1 MSNVVPAG
9 ELDIDSDPIEGSVN
23 TAGAMDII
31 RRGVRTTPELLQGLR
46 VTALIGLAYAA
57 GRLAIP
63 IVIQLAIDRG
73 GLTSGDV
80 DVDTVVALGA
90 LGIVVVVVSELLGL
104 VAKRR
109 LIVRA
114 EGSLKQLRML
124 AFDHVHRLSLADHN
138 EQATGILVS
147 RVTSDV
153 DALTRFADW
162 GLFTWMVDPVVI
174 IGVFAAMAIYSW
186 QLALLALVAFLPALL
201 AMRWMRHRMIAAH
214 DAKRTA
220 VGDLIGAYS
229 ETLTGAEVIRA
240 YNAQDRTQR
249 RLDEVSEQRYRSGL
263 RANIYMSGVFVVGD
277 LVGAF
282 MLAVVMVVGVT
293 QRDALGV
300 SAGELVA
307 LLAFTTLLHSPVAE
321 LGETINNAQ
330 EAVAG
335 WRKVLDLLDRPIEA
349 LDPETGPSVPA
360 GALSISAR
368 RVGFAYRGGGAVLR
382 DVNVDVPAG
391 ARVAIVGETGS
402 GKSTFARLLCR
413 LADPTEG
420 ELLLGDVPLAEMAS
434 SARHRAVR
442 LVPQDGFL
450 FNTTVGRNIRYG
462 REGATDEDIA
472 AAIDVLGLRSW
483 VDGLPNGLDTP
494 IGERGEALSVGERQL
509 VSFARAAVADPGLL
523 ILDEATSSVD
533 PQTDIALTRA
543 IDRLSEGRTVVSIAH
558 RMSTA
563 EAADV
568 VLVFDDGQLVEHG
581 SHAQLLN
588 AAGRYSAMHEAWSSG
603 SRLIN

>member
-1 MSNVVPAG
+1 MADVM
-9 ELDIDSDPIEGSVN
+9 PIEDMDDEPGASGDGIE
-23 TAGAMDII
+23 TAAALEII
-31 RRGVRTTPELLQGLR
+31 RRGLRTTPELYDGIR
-46 VTALIGLAYAA
+46 VTALVGLAHAV

-73 GLTSGDV
+73 GLTTGDV
-80 DVDTVVALGA
+80 KIDTVVLLGSI
-90 LGIVVVVVSELLGL
+90 GIVVVLGSEVLG
-104 VAKRR
+104 VIAKRR
-109 LIVRA
+109 LISRA
-114 EGSLKQLRML
+114 EAALKRLRML

-162 GLFTWMVDPVVI
+162 GMFTWMVDPVVI
-174 IGVFAAMAIYSW
+174 VGVFIAMAIYSW
-186 QLALLALVAFLPALL
+186 QLALLALVTFLPAFFV
-201 AMRWMRHRMIAAH
+201 MRWVRHRMIAAH

-220 VGDLIGAYS
+220 VGDLLGAYS

-240 YNAQDRTQR
+240 YNAEDRMQE
-249 RLDEVSEQRYRSGL
+249 RLDVVSEQRYRAGL

-277 LVGAF
+277 LIGAF
-282 MLAVVMVVGVT
+282 MMASVLVVGVT
-293 QRDALGV
+293 QRDALGL

-335 WRKVLDLLDRPIEA
+335 WRKVLNLLDRKIEP
-349 LDPETGPSVPA
+349 LDPQTGLSAPE
-360 GALSISAR
+360 GALSISAEG
-368 RVGFAYRGGGAVLR
+368 VGFAYRGGDLVLR
-382 DVNVDVPAG
+382 DVNVEVPAG
-391 ARVAIVGETGS
+391 VRVAVVGETGS

-413 LADPTEG
+413 LADPTDG
-420 ELLLGDVPLAEMAS
+420 RLLLGGVPLTEMS
-434 SARHRAVR
+434 SDARHRAVR

-450 FNTTVGRNIRYG
+450 FDTTIRRNIGYG
-462 REGATDEDIA
+462 RDGATDAEIEQ
-472 AAIDVLGLRSW
+472 AIDVLGLRSW
-483 VDGLPNGLDTP
+483 VEGLPEGLDTP
-494 IGERGEALSVGERQL
+494 IGERGGLLSVGERQL

-543 IDRLSEGRTVVSIAH
+543 IDRLSEGRTVLSIAH

-563 EAADV
+563 EAADLI
-568 VLVFDDGQLVEHG
+568 LVFDDGELVEHG
-581 SHAQLLN
+581 PHADLVKTG
-588 AAGRYSAMHEAWSSG
+588 GRYSAMHAAWSSG
-603 SRLIN
+603 SRLT